1 MSVPGVWKNRDEATI
16 RNEIGR
22 EFACSE
28 NIDIQIGRVLKKI
41 ETMGEIDNTY
51 IIYTSDHG
59 MAIGRHG
66 LQGKQ
71 NLYEH
76 TWRVPYIVKGPG
88 VKKGRVQG
96 NIYLL
101 DTLATLCDL
110 ADIKPPST
118 NEGTSFKPVLT
129 GDKKTIRDTLFGVYA
144 GGTKPGMRSVKKGDW
159 KLVKFDVLD
168 GQVRETQ
175 LFNLKEN
182 PNEFLPEHRKNNPKL
197 TNLATLK
204 EHAAK
209 LKEMEALLKFEME
222 RLNDPYPLWNQK

>member
-1 MSVPGVWKNRDEATI
+1 VWENRDEATI
-16 RNEIGR
+16 RNELGR

-28 NIDIQIGRVLKKI
+28 NIDIQIGRVLKKL
-41 ETMGEIDNTY
+41 EAMGELDNTY

-76 TWRVPYIVKGPG
+76 TWRVPFIVKGPG

-96 NIYLL
+96 NIYLM

-110 ADIKPPST
+110 AGLETPKT
-118 NEGTSFKPVLT
+118 NEGKSFKSILT
-129 GDKKTIRDTLFGVYA
+129 GQKKVVRDTLFGVYA
-144 GGTKPGMRSVKKGDW
+144 GGTKPGMRSVRRGDW

-168 GQVRETQ
+168 GAVRETQ
-175 LFNLKEN
+175 LFNLKDN
-182 PNEFLPEHRKNNPKL
+182 PNEFLVQHGKQDPKL
-197 TNLATLK
+197 RNLANDPA
-204 EHAAK
+204 HAQK
-209 LKEMEALLKFEME
+209 LAEMEALLKNEME
-222 RLNDPYPLWNQK
+222 RHHDPYPLWNQK